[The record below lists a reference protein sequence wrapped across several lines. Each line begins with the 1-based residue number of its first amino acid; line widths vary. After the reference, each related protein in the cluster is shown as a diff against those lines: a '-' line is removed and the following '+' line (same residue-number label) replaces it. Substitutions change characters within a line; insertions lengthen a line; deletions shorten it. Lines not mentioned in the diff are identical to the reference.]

1 MRRAI
6 LFLLLAGCPAAN
18 APPLLSP
25 SVPALL
31 VTKLPTQPTP
41 RDLRII
47 RDDLP
52 PMFRAS
58 DAGVALPVL
67 GGGPKYTAMLS
78 GIAVDGGEMKSEAC
92 VLTPADYELV
102 KKLME
107 SSGQNCLNQ
116 R

>member
-1 MRRAI
+1 MKHAI
-6 LFLLLAGCPAAN
+6 FFLLLAGCPAAN
-18 APPLLSP
+18 APPPVLGG
-25 SVPALL
+25 LL

-47 RDDLP
+47 REDLP

-58 DAGVALPVL
+58 DAGAALPVL

-92 VLTPADYELV
+92 ALTPADYAAV

-107 SSGQNCLNQ
+107 NSGQNCLNQ